1 MMNNE
6 QPNIQGQHYAGTSL
20 GQVPQSRRMH
30 PLAAGAAVAV
40 IIASLTA
47 VAAMTGVLPTSKATQ
62 GNTTPNVAAQ
72 SSAPSASA
80 PLALATPGQTAAPN
94 QTAPA
99 YPAQSNAVRHT
110 AHRPAPSY
118 AEHNP
123 SSSNADYAQ
132 PRPAAN
138 PYAGQVTAV
147 TPITTQQG
155 NETGLGMIGGA
166 VVGGLLGNQVGK
178 GNGRTLATV
187 AGAVG
192 GGYAGHEA
200 ENYYH
205 RDTSY
210 NVSVRMDNGATR
222 TFTYKAAP
230 GFQVGDRVH
239 VENGSLAAG

>member
-1 MMNNE
+1 MDNM
-6 QPNIQGQHYAGTSL
+6 QPNIQGQQYTGTSL

-30 PLAAGAAVAV
+30 PLMAAAAVAV
-40 IIASLTA
+40 IIASVTG
-47 VAAMTGVLPTSKATQ
+47 VAAMTGVLPTSKAMQ
-62 GNTTPNVAAQ
+62 GSTNPNVAAQ
-72 SSAPSASA
+72 PASA
-80 PLALATPGQTAAPN
+80 PLALAAPGQTAAPN
-94 QTAPA
+94 QAAPT
-99 YPAQSNAVRHT
+99 YPAQPSAVHH
-110 AHRPAPSY
+110 AVHHPAPSY
-118 AEHNP
+118 AERNP
-123 SSSNADYAQ
+123 SSNNDYAQ
-132 PRPAAN
+132 PRPATN
-138 PYAGQVTAV
+138 PYAGQVTAI
-147 TPITTQQG
+147 TPIATQQG

-166 VVGGLLGNQVGK
+166 VVGGLLGNQIGK

-239 VENGSLAAG
+239 VENGTFAAG